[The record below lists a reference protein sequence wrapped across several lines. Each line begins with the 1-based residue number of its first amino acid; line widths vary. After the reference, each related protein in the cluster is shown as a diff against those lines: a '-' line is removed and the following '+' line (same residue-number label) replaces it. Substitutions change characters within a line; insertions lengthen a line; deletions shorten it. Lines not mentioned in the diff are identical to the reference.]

1 MDITPRQILLKDEL
15 VRELNM
21 KEYIQSVYENTI
33 NDVPKLI
40 GENAE
45 EAQRR
50 KISYLNLRWFMQTLL
65 DRMDRMG
72 MYAGLE
78 ARVPFA
84 DHRIIEYMWNVPWNM
99 KCSNGV
105 VKGLLRD
112 ATKDL
117 LPDEIANRKKSP
129 YPKTYN
135 PEYDKIL
142 IKRLADVVNEPNSP
156 INAFVDCKKLQAFVS
171 SPLDYSK
178 PWYGQLMAGPQLIA
192 YMLQVNYWL
201 EKYKINII

>member
-1 MDITPRQILLKDEL
+1 MDITPRQILLKDE
-15 VRELNM
+15 VVKELNM
-21 KEYIQSVYENTI
+21 KEYIQSVYENTVM
-33 NDVPKLI
+33 DVPKLE
-40 GENAE
+40 GESAE

-50 KISYLNLRWFMQTLL
+50 NVSYLNLRWFMQTLL
-65 DRMDRMG
+65 DRMDRMA

-84 DHRIIEYMWNVPWNM
+84 DHRIIEYMWNVPWSM

-112 ATKDL
+112 ATRDL
-117 LPDEIANRKKSP
+117 LPEEIADRKKSP

-142 IKRLADVVNEPNSP
+142 IKRLIDVINEPSAP
-156 INAFVDCKKLQAFVS
+156 INAFIDLGKLQALIS

-201 EKYKINII
+201 EKYKVKII